1 MPGLTNIRPM
11 NFIAALLA
19 WLLIAGVL
27 VVGVVLATHG
37 KLLMLA
43 VGLILFI
50 LAFSKWGCATH

>member
-1 MPGLTNIRPM
+1 M

-27 VVGVVLATHG
+27 VVSVVLATHG
-37 KLLMLA
+37 HLLMLIVA
-43 VGLILFI
+43 LLLFV